1 VGIPV
6 TGGFMTGSASALED
20 SWRIVWRLE
29 EDMNVQR
36 FDPGILPPKWDQTLY
51 DKKPKI
57 GYFTSNQLLEAA
69 PGCVRV
75 VRETVERLE
84 AAGYEVVRV
93 QPPDIRDVL
102 YYFNGIVLADKNQG
116 MYNNLSYDLYD
127 SSLNGLVM
135 AMTAY
140 KMPWILKKLFF
151 NPLASL
157 LSRVSPIE
165 KLFSQTEE
173 LWEGLQQRDQFVR
186 KYLQLLDSAGV
197 DVLICPGQQLPA
209 PPTGQLGTMM
219 AGGLPYIPW
228 NVMNFPA
235 GIVPRPDIHAQGS
248 LLLRGHLV
256 LRSCFFGRL
265 LDDHVADLEDFD
277 RGRIMLRIR
286 ERLEHPWDHRCSKDL
301 EVLRL
306 GI

>member
-1 VGIPV
+1 
-6 TGGFMTGSASALED
+6 M
-20 SWRIVWRLE
+20 
-29 EDMNVQR
+29 
-36 FDPGILPPKWDQTLY
+36 
-51 DKKPKI
+51 
-57 GYFTSNQLLEAA
+57 
-69 PGCVRV
+69 RV
-75 VRETVERLE
+75 VRETVERLK

-219 AGGLPYIPW
+219 AGVLPYIPW

-235 GIVPRPDIHAQGS
+235 GIVPVSTWGPADEKEMENFPRDDLFYKMIRSCCEGAEGMPLSVQVVGKPFKDEQ
-248 LLLRGHLV
+248 V
-256 LRSCFFGRL
+256 LRVMSNIEQLLGR
-265 LDDHVADLEDFD
+265 EDKA
-277 RGRIMLRIR
+277 IV
-286 ERLEHPWDHRCSKDL
+286 EAS
-301 EVLRL
+301 
-306 GI
+306 